1 MSSRFPGFP
10 PEALQFL
17 RALARHNNRDWFQ
30 QRKAAFEEQVRE
42 PMRNLVESLNS
53 AMKSFAPEYATD
65 PAKAVYRIYRD
76 TRFSKDKTPY
86 KDHIAASFFR
96 SGTGPHKYGGYYVH
110 VSHKELAVGGGVYM
124 PEPDVLLEIRQ
135 HIAEN
140 HQKLRK
146 ILAAPAV
153 RRSLGELQGEQLSRV
168 PKGFLATHPAADL
181 LRFKSFSLYTEL
193 DPALATT
200 PQFFTEV
207 VTRFRAMKPF
217 LDFLTAPSAEKR
229 SRIDP
234 RDLLV

>member
-1 MSSRFPGFP
+1 
-10 PEALQFL
+10 
-17 RALARHNNRDWFQ
+17 
-30 QRKAAFEEQVRE
+30 
-42 PMRNLVESLNS
+42 
-53 AMKSFAPEYATD
+53 
-65 PAKAVYRIYRD
+65 
-76 TRFSKDKTPY
+76 
-86 KDHIAASFFR
+86 
-96 SGTGPHKYGGYYVH
+96 
-110 VSHKELAVGGGVYM
+110 M

-153 RRSLGELQGEQLSRV
+153 RRSLGELLGEQLSRV